1 MSGKYNRVG
10 SKKGPLVIGGA
21 LSKFEKDPSFV
32 YVPMFKV
39 AGPRDEV
46 SQWLE
51 ENHPDD
57 MKPALKGSY
66 SRTSL
71 KTASIRTSFDREVE
85 AASKHRQDFTQYR
98 NDMRQIDLRVLVN
111 ILQMYDQMR
120 KTDPDSLIITQK
132 PQGKTIKDRLAE
144 IVAEDRFL
152 DVSSM
157 REKGTE
163 GKKVTLKKGSV
174 KRHLSQNKDDPLYGV
189 VYNPTSKT
197 SISGVVNFLRNYG
210 GFTAAQISDVKEAVS
225 SGSFVNMNK
234 SRSPTRS
241 PVLSPKRSSKKSR
254 VRREET
260 DTSHDDD
267 LSNLLEGLP
276 SS

>member
-21 LSKFEKDPSFV
+21 LSKFEKDASFV

-39 AGPRDEV
+39 AGPKDEV
-46 SQWLE
+46 TEWLE
-51 ENHPDD
+51 ENHPGDV
-57 MKPALKGSY
+57 KSALKGSY
-66 SRTSL
+66 SRSSL
-71 KTASIRTSFDREVE
+71 KTVSVRTSFDKEVE

-111 ILQMYDQMR
+111 ILQMYDQMK
-120 KTDPDSLIITQK
+120 KTDPESLIISQK
-132 PQGKTIKDRLAE
+132 PAGKTMKDRLSE
-144 IVAEDRFL
+144 IVAEGRFL

-163 GKKVTLKKGSV
+163 GKKVALKKGSV
-174 KRHLSQNKDDPLYGV
+174 KRHLSQNKDDPLHGV

-210 GFTAAQISDVKEAVS
+210 GFASAQISEVKEAVS

-241 PVLSPKRSSKKSR
+241 PVLSPKRTSRKSKARHTEADASQ
-254 VRREET
+254 
-260 DTSHDDD
+260 DDD